1 MHIHYDN
8 EGDYLE
14 IRVGKPKEGYFNEV
28 GNDMFE
34 RIDEKTGKVIGLA
47 IFNFK
52 KRTKK
57 FKDIDVCLPFKVET
71 QMSKYFPI

>member
-1 MHIHYDN
+1 MYIHYDD

-14 IRVGKPKEGYFNEV
+14 IRVGKPKEGYFNEI

-34 RIDEKTGKVIGLA
+34 RVDEKTGKIIGLG

-52 KRTKK
+52 KRAKK
-57 FKDIDVCLPFKVET
+57 EIDFSLPFKVEIE
-71 QMSKYFPI
+71 S

>member
-1 MHIHYDN
+1 MVMKTNMHLHYDD
-8 EGDYLE
+8 EADYLE

-28 GNDMFE
+28 GNDLFE

-57 FKDIDVCLPFKVET
+57 DIDFSLPFKVE
-71 QMSKYFPI
+71 MES